1 VQEGFDMRKATKFQ
15 EVPLQDLRWR
25 CDPAALPFETTHD
38 LPACDI
44 VIGQE
49 SAVKALRFGLK
60 IPGFG
65 YNIFITGTSGTGR
78 KSALTC
84 CLEETAI
91 DRKAPGDI
99 CYVNNFTNPDA
110 PRVLT
115 FDAGQGKAF
124 KKEMDDFI
132 SSLKRNIPQIFESE
146 EYQSRRKAVT
156 EEFGETQKKR
166 VKDFEKK
173 VTAEGFTLV
182 QIQMGPYTR
191 PDIIPVV
198 AGNPMNLDQLE
209 SLVEKN
215 QFPKEQLQTFKSR
228 LPELMEELQQII
240 KESRKAEK
248 KIIEKLKDLER
259 EVIKPLLAEIVA
271 ETKERFQGQRVHK
284 YLEEVQENVLANL
297 SDFQEKPEGQSLPG
311 LVPQPPSFTEYE
323 VNVLVDNSGA
333 KGAPIVEE
341 TYPTY
346 RNLFGSVERMMDRSG
361 LWRTDFT
368 RIKGGSLLRANNGY
382 LIIDARDA
390 LLEPGVWPALKRTL
404 KSKRVEIQTYD
415 PFFLFTTSAIKPE
428 PIDIDVKVIMIGD
441 DLSYRLLFRYDE
453 DFKKIF
459 KAKAD
464 FDTVMNRNEGSIG
477 QYTSFIKKICQEENL
492 KPFDR
497 TGAAG
502 VVEYGVRLAGKKGKL
517 STRFHQIA
525 DLLREASYW
534 ADEEKSDQVTEK
546 HVDLAIENHVER
558 LNLVERKNQELIQ
571 DGQIMIDTEGTVIGQ
586 VNGLSVFDM
595 GDYAFGRPSRITAKT
610 SMGKAGVIDIDREV
624 EMSGPIHSKGVYIL
638 SGYLRGKYA
647 QDKPL
652 NICASLCFE
661 QSYSGVEGDS
671 ASSAEIYS
679 LLSSLSEIPIRQD
692 VAVTG
697 SVNQKGEI
705 QPIGGVNHKI
715 EGFFAVCNANGITGK
730 QGVIIPHQNVED
742 LMLRKDLAMA
752 IKSGKFHIYPVKTID
767 EGMEILTRVKAG
779 EKRSDGT
786 YEADTVNDLVD
797 KKLKTLAENLER
809 FGETDEEKTS

>member
-1 VQEGFDMRKATKFQ
+1 MRKATKF
-15 EVPLQDLRWR
+15 EEIPPENLRWQ
-25 CDPAALPFETTHD
+25 CNPATLPFETTQD
-38 LPACDI
+38 LPACEM

-49 SAVKALRFGLK
+49 SGVKALRFGLR

-65 YNIFITGTSGTGR
+65 YNIFISGTSGTGR
-78 KSALTC
+78 RSALNC
-84 CLEETAI
+84 CLEEAAKDKETA
-91 DRKAPGDI
+91 GDT
-99 CYVNNFTNPDA
+99 CYVNNFKNPDM

-115 FDAGQGKAF
+115 FDPGQGKAF
-124 KKEMDDFI
+124 KKEMADFI
-132 SSLKRNIPQIFESE
+132 GSLKRNIPQILESE
-146 EYQSRRKAVT
+146 DYQTRRKSIT
-156 EEFGETQKKR
+156 ERFGESQKKR
-166 VKDFEKK
+166 FKEFEKK

-191 PDIIPVV
+191 PDILPVI
-198 AGNPMNLDQLE
+198 AGNPLNLDQLE

-215 QFPKEQLQTFKSR
+215 QFPREQFDTIKSR
-228 LPELMEELQQII
+228 LPELVKELQQII
-240 KESRKAEK
+240 KDSRKGERE
-248 KIIEKLKDLER
+248 IIEELKNLER
-259 EVIKPLLAEIVA
+259 DGVKPFVADAIAEIRD
-271 ETKERFQGQRVHK
+271 KFPGQK
-284 YLEEVQENVLANL
+284 TEEYLDEVEEHILDNL
-297 SDFQEKPEGQSLPG
+297 SGFQEEPEAQPLPVMG
-311 LVPQPPSFTEYE
+311 PQPKSLTEYE
-323 VNVLVDNSGA
+323 VNVIIDNSGA
-333 KGAPIVEE
+333 RGAPIVEE

-346 RNLFGSVERMMDRSG
+346 RNLFGSVERMLDRSG

-368 RIKGGSLLRANNGY
+368 KIKGGSLLRANGGY
-382 LIIDARDA
+382 LIINARDA

-404 KSKRVEIQTYD
+404 KNKRMEIQTYD

-428 PIDIDVKVIMIGD
+428 PIEVDVKVIMIGD
-441 DLSYRLLFRYDE
+441 DLSYRLLYRYDE

-464 FDTVMNRNEGSIG
+464 FDTAMNRNDASTRE
-477 QYTSFIKKICQEENL
+477 YTSFIKKICQEEKL

-497 TGAAG
+497 SGAAG
-502 VVEYGVRLAGKKGKL
+502 VVEYGTRLAGRQTKL

-525 DLLREASYW
+525 DLVREASYW
-534 ADEEKSDQVTEK
+534 ADEDGSSKVTEK
-546 HVDLAIENHVER
+546 HVDLAFENHIER
-558 LNLVERKNQELIQ
+558 LNLVERKIQELID
-571 DGQIMIDTEGTVIGQ
+571 DGQIMIDTEGEVIGQ

-610 SMGKAGVIDIDREV
+610 AMGKAGVIDIDREV

-652 NICASLCFE
+652 NMCASLCFE

-692 VAVTG
+692 IAVTG

-715 EGFFAVCNANGITGK
+715 EGFFAVCKARGLTGT
-730 QGVIIPHQNVED
+730 QGVIIPHQNVGD
-742 LMLRKDLAMA
+742 LMLRKEVVKAVRE
-752 IKSGKFHIYPVKTID
+752 KKFYIYPVKTVDQGI
-767 EGMEILTRVKAG
+767 EILTGVKAG
-779 EKRSDGT
+779 KKKADGA
-786 YEADTVNDLVD
+786 YENGTVNELVD
-797 KKLKTLAENLER
+797 KRLRTLAEDLER
-809 FGETDEEKTS
+809 FGETEGAT